1 MNKYLYKLTKKLIY
15 QQIYIHVLAIYVFD
29 SHSKNGCRF
38 MMDPRTDD
46 FNIYLTSFS
55 DYDYYPANNQFDYH
69 VRLPHIVRLANGEW
83 ECGLS
88 SVTFCKDWINVQDGE
103 NVFQVSFNA
112 LSDDQP
118 IVWLPHTIP
127 AKQYDSITSLLSV
140 LNEKVFTEP
149 IRSLEPRTPTE
160 TLFVRDDIEFEGQ
173 LECTVAPD
181 RRVNVK
187 IVGDLEGV
195 RFQDGLAETLGFP
208 KGDAIYLSATPSI
221 SKDIPQLDWQRQ
233 MITIKCDL
241 LSPQLHCDTY
251 IRSLRTVYAGAL
263 WHGGVLSKDFD
274 PYYMTVDSAS
284 FDTVHV
290 QMTDV
295 MNEEILSVG
304 RGRSH
309 AVLNFRRL

>member
-1 MNKYLYKLTKKLIY
+1 MN
-15 QQIYIHVLAIYVFD
+15 
-29 SHSKNGCRF
+29 
-38 MMDPRTDD
+38 PRTDD
-46 FNIYLTSFS
+46 FNIYLTSIS
-55 DYDYYPANNQFDYH
+55 DYDYYPGNNQFDYH

-88 SVTFCKDWINVQDGE
+88 SVAFSKDWINVQDGE
-103 NVFQVSFNA
+103 NVFEVSFNA

-127 AKQYDSITSLLSV
+127 AKQYDSIGSLLSV
-140 LNEKVFTEP
+140 LNDKVFTEP
-149 IRSLEPRTPTE
+149 LRDLEARTTAERLFIRE
-160 TLFVRDDIEFEGQ
+160 DIEFEGH
-173 LECTVAPD
+173 LECTVAAD
-181 RRVNVK
+181 RRVSVK
-187 IVGDLEGV
+187 LVGDLEGV
-195 RFQDGLAETLGFP
+195 RFQHGLAETLGFP
-208 KGDAIYLSATPSI
+208 GGDAIYMSATASI

-251 IRSLRTVYAGAL
+251 IHSLRTVYAGGLA
-263 WHGGVLSKDFD
+263 HGAVLSKDYD

-284 FDTVHV
+284 FDTVHI

-304 RGRSH
+304 RGRGH